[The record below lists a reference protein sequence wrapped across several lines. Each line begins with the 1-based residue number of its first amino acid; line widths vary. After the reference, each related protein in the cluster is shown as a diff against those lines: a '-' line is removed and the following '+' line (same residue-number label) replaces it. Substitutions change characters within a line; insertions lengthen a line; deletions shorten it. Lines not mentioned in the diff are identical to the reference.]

1 LQQVYHPSFDNEG
14 AICIDILRKDEWSP
28 MSGIREVLI
37 ALTQLFKDQ
46 SSDHPLSEEIAEVY
60 KKNKT
65 LFLKNAKE
73 WTKKYAVKK

>member
-1 LQQVYHPSFDNEG
+1 
-14 AICIDILRKDEWSP
+14 